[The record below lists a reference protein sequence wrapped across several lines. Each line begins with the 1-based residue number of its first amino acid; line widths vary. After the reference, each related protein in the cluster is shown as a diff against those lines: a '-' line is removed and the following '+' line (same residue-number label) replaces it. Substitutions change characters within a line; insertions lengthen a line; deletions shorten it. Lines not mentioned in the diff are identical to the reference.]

1 MFDEYDET
9 TAIAKAAVDDTM
21 IPIDQYF
28 LTLSADNIRV
38 LSDYYMRLTRD
49 GGKMIAEQS
58 PLVMQSPTGR
68 MSDISL

>member
-49 GGKMIAEQS
+49 GGEMIAEQS